1 LGAYDEYSF
10 SSDDD
15 DEDDDAAVIE
25 WPTRIASKSDRFSGF
40 SGVGKVSIKSKPK
53 ETKEGGDKR
62 LDRKGQMLA
71 IELAAKKL
79 MAERRAK
86 KQKVNVGRE
95 KGVKV
100 NAVDGEAGPTTG
112 KSGEAGA
119 HGKVSNQGNFCQAQD
134 ILQLHRDLLK
144 SNPVLYL
151 KHYHLPALPVAPSF
165 DAGKPRS
172 VPNVGWNVD
181 APVPTEYQG
190 RAQGDPNP
198 SAPVPAPQGQAQDQ
212 TTSTAI

>member
-15 DEDDDAAVIE
+15 DEDNDAAVIE
-25 WPTRIASKSDRFSGF
+25 WPTRIASKSDRSSGF
-40 SGVGKVSIKSKPK
+40 LGGGKISNKSKPK
-53 ETKEGGDKR
+53 DTKEGGDKQ

-79 MAERRAK
+79 VAERRAK
-86 KQKVNVGRE
+86 KQKVKVGRE

-100 NAVDGEAGPTTG
+100 IAVDGQAGPSPSTG
-112 KSGEAGA
+112 ESG
-119 HGKVSNQGNFCQAQD
+119 VNNQGNFCQAQD

-165 DAGKPRS
+165 DAGR
-172 VPNVGWNVD
+172 VGWNVD
-181 APVPTEYQG
+181 APVATEHQG

>member
-1 LGAYDEYSF
+1 MGAYDEYSF

-40 SGVGKVSIKSKPK
+40 SGVGKVSNKSKPK
-53 ETKEGGDKR
+53 ETKEGGDKQS
-62 LDRKGQMLA
+62 DRKGQMLA

-79 MAERRAK
+79 VAERRAK
-86 KQKVNVGRE
+86 KQKVKVGRK
-95 KGVKV
+95 KGLKV
-100 NAVDGEAGPTTG
+100 NAFDGQAGPGPSTG
-112 KSGEAGA
+112 EPGEAGA
-119 HGKVSNQGNFCQAQD
+119 HGKVNNQGDFCQAQD

-165 DAGKPRS
+165 DAGR
-172 VPNVGWNVD
+172 VGWNVD
-181 APVPTEYQG
+181 APIATEHQG

-212 TTSTAI
+212 TISTAI

>member
-10 SSDDD
+10 SSDDN
-15 DEDDDAAVIE
+15 DEDDDDAAVIE
-25 WPTRIASKSDRFSGF
+25 WPTRIASKSDRSSGF
-40 SGVGKVSIKSKPK
+40 PGVGKVSIKSKPK
-53 ETKEGGDKR
+53 QTKEGGDKQ

-86 KQKVNVGRE
+86 KQKVKVGRE
-95 KGVKV
+95 RGVKV
-100 NAVDGEAGPTTG
+100 YAVDGEAGPSPSTG
-112 KSGEAGA
+112 ESGEAGA
-119 HGKVSNQGNFCQAQD
+119 HAKVNNQGNFCQAQD

-165 DAGKPRS
+165 DAGR
-172 VPNVGWNVD
+172 VGWNVD
-181 APVPTEYQG
+181 APIATEHQG
-190 RAQGDPNP
+190 QAQGDPNP
-198 SAPVPAPQGQAQDQ
+198 SAPVPAQQGQAQDQ
-212 TTSTAI
+212 TASTAI

>member
-1 LGAYDEYSF
+1 MGAYDEYSF

-40 SGVGKVSIKSKPK
+40 SGVGKVGNKSKPK
-53 ETKEGGDKR
+53 ETKEGGDKQ

-86 KQKVNVGRE
+86 KQKVKVGRE

-100 NAVDGEAGPTTG
+100 NAVGGEAGPGTSNG
-112 KSGEAGA
+112 ISGEAGA
-119 HGKVSNQGNFCQAQD
+119 HAEVNNQGNFCQAQD

-165 DAGKPRS
+165 DAGR
-172 VPNVGWNVD
+172 VGWNVD
-181 APVPTEYQG
+181 APVTTEHQG
-190 RAQGDPNP
+190 RAQGDPNA

>member
-1 LGAYDEYSF
+1 MGAYDEYSF

-40 SGVGKVSIKSKPK
+40 SGVGKVGNKSKPK
-53 ETKEGGDKR
+53 ETKEGGDKQ

-86 KQKVNVGRE
+86 KQKVKVGRE

-100 NAVDGEAGPTTG
+100 NAVGGEAGPGTSNG
-112 KSGEAGA
+112 ISGEAGA
-119 HGKVSNQGNFCQAQD
+119 HAEVNNQGNFCQAQD

-165 DAGKPRS
+165 DAGR
-172 VPNVGWNVD
+172 VGWNVD
-181 APVPTEYQG
+181 APVTTEHQG
-190 RAQGDPNP
+190 RAQGDPNA
-198 SAPVPAPQGQAQDQ
+198 SAPVPAPPGQAQDQ